1 MDLSIWDPQRNP
13 GNPPGFL
20 VATVASLLFP
30 AQLRA
35 EPRHQ
40 GLVGQDLAQHFG
52 RWDFHGFIS
61 CIPQDFLWS
70 SMIFIDFPWCS
81 AWIFLWSSI
90 IWSMMCNFSG
100 CSVNLPWF
108 FHVASPKGQRWPHQ
122 AHLGGPL
129 SHLRLRTEPSYG
141 QSWVPWKLWALT
153 GWCTNLFYDGY
164 DKTHTKP
171 KCGRSTKGEAA
182 KYQNSFT
189 GSPSALSKSLRVL
202 HQITAKSKKK
212 PTLAAFASSSPVT
225 LALQSCSSNFAVQG
239 LQWNCVR
246 NPKKRHIIQRWTPP
260 LDSDFD
266 FHPTIPEF
274 FWGSLNMFQQP
285 ATLSPPAAC
294 MSCWSWEWSWRK
306 CKRSSWDAPKIP
318 PNLVCFSWPM
328 ILVINDMQPA
338 THVLQICGN
347 IQNIPLPPLGWA
359 QLAVSLLPPQRLLP
373 ETSMMWLWRTS
384 TEAQTT

>member
-108 FHVASPKGQRWPHQ
+108 FHVASPNGQRWPHQ

-266 FHPTIPEF
+266 FHPTIPDF
-274 FWGSLNMFQQP
+274 FGGVWTCFSNRQPWVLRPRVWAAEAGSEADANASDLPGSLEEMAISYPKNCAMLQKFHQIWSVSVDP
-285 ATLSPPAAC
+285 
-294 MSCWSWEWSWRK
+294 WSW
-306 CKRSSWDAPKIP
+306 
-318 PNLVCFSWPM
+318 L
-328 ILVINDMQPA
+328 
-338 THVLQICGN
+338 
-347 IQNIPLPPLGWA
+347 
-359 QLAVSLLPPQRLLP
+359 
-373 ETSMMWLWRTS
+373 
-384 TEAQTT
+384 